1 MPRGKKELAEQIIP
15 YAASVEVEVV
25 RGKTVIEAIKKIGVT
40 EQTYYRWKKQYGGLR
55 IDQAKRLKDLEKEN
69 SRLKRLLA
77 DAELDYGVSGGR
89 IGKLLSLFIAAANGP
104 ARQRCSWL

>member
-1 MPRGKKELAEQIIP
+1 MSELAVELVVCEPLRAICSLRRLGCEHDGLLMGLDLGGCGLD
-15 YAASVEVEVV
+15 AARVNDRAEFHT
-25 RGKTVIEAIKKIGVT
+25 RGVLV
-40 EQTYYRWKKQYGGLR
+40 
-55 IDQAKRLKDLEKEN
+55 DDLEN